1 MTFVLCVV
9 SGLLGASALS
19 VVVNGVK
26 FTTRGSSEAS
36 CRIANKA
43 DKTLTEIDVPASVT
57 IDGLPYDV
65 TSVEGEGFKNARHLV
80 SVTLPN
86 SIKRIGI
93 DAFSGCSS
101 LETIVLPDQARVDIA
116 RENYGFGGNG
126 PFAGCV
132 RLANVSGNRLQY
144 PAYALTMAFRKCP
157 EVPFSAEIPFL
168 SPSTDVSVPVTLVAQ
183 NELLPEQPSP
193 SVADSEPE
201 SEVDRN
207 IPKAG
212 IADKSRFAVII
223 GNQHYRG
230 GVAEVEFANK
240 DARVFAEY
248 CKDALGIPESNVRLY
263 TDATYGDMLG
273 AMKDIA
279 AIAAAYGGNIDV
291 VFYYAGHGIPGE
303 SDRSAYLMP
312 VDADGSMTEVCM
324 PLDALYSKLAALDAR
339 SVLVFLDACFSGSQ
353 RGDGMLMAAR
363 GVQIK
368 AKATQPRGRM
378 VTFSA
383 ASGDQTAYPAKNE
396 GHGIFTYYLLEKI
409 KETRGEV
416 TLGDLADHVITNVAQ
431 QSVVLNRKVQIPNVS
446 ASLEMA
452 DKWQQ
457 MKLR

>member
-1 MTFVLCVV
+1 
-9 SGLLGASALS
+9 
-19 VVVNGVK
+19 
-26 FTTRGSSEAS
+26 
-36 CRIANKA
+36 
-43 DKTLTEIDVPASVT
+43 
-57 IDGLPYDV
+57 
-65 TSVEGEGFKNARHLV
+65 
-80 SVTLPN
+80 
-86 SIKRIGI
+86 
-93 DAFSGCSS
+93 
-101 LETIVLPDQARVDIA
+101 
-116 RENYGFGGNG
+116 
-126 PFAGCV
+126 
-132 RLANVSGNRLQY
+132 
-144 PAYALTMAFRKCP
+144 
-157 EVPFSAEIPFL
+157 
-168 SPSTDVSVPVTLVAQ
+168 
-183 NELLPEQPSP
+183 
-193 SVADSEPE
+193 
-201 SEVDRN
+201 DRN